1 MTNLELAKRLVELL
15 GGKNNVEKATHCMTR
30 LRVTCKD
37 TTRVDDKAIKAT
49 EGVLGLVIDGSSYQI
64 VLGPGKVK
72 KVTDICTDELGLP
85 KAAGNDSNWEENKA
99 KIKGQQKQSKLKQ
112 FLKLISEIF
121 VPIIPAIIQW
131 LWEFIKPADC
141 RWCSDWFILPDA
153 SIDLEFI
160 GWRIP

>member
-121 VPIIPAIIQW
+121 VPIIPAII
-131 LWEFIKPADC
+131 A
-141 RWCSDWFILPDA
+141 A
-153 SIDLEFI
+153 
-160 GWRIP
+160 